1 MNNFFEKGL
10 ADWGGT
16 LDLELN
22 YAIYAE
28 KNIFMSSVAKS
39 YFGSG
44 IGSGSVM
51 IMSAGT
57 DIKYSRYVGLNN
69 KYMFG
74 WGENRGF
81 IKNNLNEILEQ
92 GLWPCLVEITVKM
105 VPFLFQ
111 TLE

>member
-1 MNNFFEKGL
+1 MTNISFLNNFFEKGL

-28 KNIFMSSVAKS
+28 NNIFMSGVAKS
-39 YFGSG
+39 YFGNG
-44 IGSGSVM
+44 VGSGSVM
-51 IMSAGT
+51 IMSSGT

-74 WGENRGF
+74 WGEYKGF
-81 IKNNLNEILEQ
+81 MKKILN
-92 GLWPCLVEITVKM
+92 
-105 VPFLFQ
+105 
-111 TLE
+111 